1 MGTTALVSKCS
12 VQSVKLEPHAL
23 QLLTRLFCPV
33 HLAPMHLLLQ
43 RAVHH
48 VLLANSVEIQQLK
61 GNPVPL
67 AHTALGN
74 RLCVQRAPVVTFV
87 QIHLRSQ

>member
-1 MGTTALVSKCS
+1 
-12 VQSVKLEPHAL
+12 
-23 QLLTRLFCPV
+23 
-33 HLAPMHLLLQ
+33 MHLLLQ